1 MNEQLTEKLNQARLL
16 KRHFKLPET
25 IETLKECLAID
36 PDCLIASAQAGL
48 CLLLSGDAAQA
59 TTFFKKAYNGS
70 GKSDIQVGAYL
81 AACLTAIGDEDAPA
95 LLNEIK
101 EKQPDFSAADTF
113 MLASE
118 VLPETKQYEQ
128 AIRLIDALSSQFGK
142 DAFFFLPINHYR
154 LIRVLAAAELTEI
167 AEPLA
172 DALKQKTPEG
182 WEGLAA
188 EASVAMA
195 KKQYDEAYSL
205 TVRAL
210 QNGGTSYPLLAAQQ
224 HWLAMNK

>member
-16 KRHFKLPET
+16 KRHFKLAET
-25 IETLKECLAID
+25 IEVLKECLLID
-36 PDCLIASAQAGL
+36 PGCLIASAQAGL
-48 CLLLSGDAAQA
+48 CLLLSGDASQA
-59 TTFFKKAYNGS
+59 SVFFQKAYDGS
-70 GKSDIQVGAYL
+70 GKSDVQVGAYL
-81 AACLTAIGDEDAPA
+81 TACLTATGDEKAPA

-101 EKQPDFSAADTF
+101 ERHSDFSAAETF

-118 VLPETKQYEQ
+118 MLSEKKQHEQ
-128 AIRLIDALSSQFGK
+128 AVRLIDALSTKFGQ
-142 DAFFFLPINHYR
+142 DDFFILPINHYR
-154 LIRVLAAAELTEI
+154 LIRVLAAAELVDI

-172 DALKQKTPEG
+172 EALKQKTAG
-182 WEGLAA
+182 RWEGLAA
-188 EASVAMA
+188 EASVAIA

-224 HWLAMNK
+224 HWLAINK